1 MKVIYPMSLKSIL
14 VEISPGEI
22 IDKITILMIKSERI
36 KNGEQLANV
45 RHELDILLKK
55 MAQDIPSSAELDIL
69 ISKLKSVNEALWSI
83 EDDIRDCERAEEYSQ
98 PFIDLARSVY
108 ITNDKR
114 ANLKRDIN
122 LLLGSQIME
131 EKSYKPY

>member
-1 MKVIYPMSLKSIL
+1 MSLKSIL
-14 VEISPGEI
+14 VEISPGEMI
-22 IDKITILMIKSERI
+22 YKITILMIKSERI
-36 KNGEQLANV
+36 KDEAQLANV
-45 RHELDILLKK
+45 LHELDVLSEK
-55 MAQDIPSSAELDIL
+55 MAQYIPNSPELDTL
-69 ISKLKSVNEALWSI
+69 ISEIKSVNEALWNI
-83 EDDIRDCERAEEYSQ
+83 EDDIRDCERVGEYSQ

>member
-1 MKVIYPMSLKSIL
+1 MKVNSKMPLKSIL
-14 VEISPGEI
+14 VEISPGEM
-22 IDKITILMIKSERI
+22 IDKITILLIKSERI
-36 KNGEQLANV
+36 KDGMQLANV
-45 RHELDILLKK
+45 QLELDILSAK
-55 MAQDIPSSAELDIL
+55 MDKDIPRSRDLDVL
-69 ISKLKSVNEALWSI
+69 ISQLKSVNEALWSI
-83 EDDIRDCERAEEYSQ
+83 EDDIRDCEREKKYSQ

-122 LLLGSQIME
+122 LLLGSKIME

>member
-1 MKVIYPMSLKSIL
+1 MKVNSKMPLKSIL
-14 VEISPGEI
+14 VEISPGEM
-22 IDKITILMIKSERI
+22 IDKITILLIKSERI
-36 KNGEQLANV
+36 KDGMQLANV
-45 RHELDILLKK
+45 QLELDILSAK
-55 MAQDIPSSAELDIL
+55 MDKDIPRSRDLDVL

-83 EDDIRDCERAEEYSQ
+83 EDDIRDCEREKKYSQ

-122 LLLGSQIME
+122 LLLGSKIME

>member
-1 MKVIYPMSLKSIL
+1 MKVNCKMPLKSIL
-14 VEISPGEI
+14 VEISPGEM
-22 IDKITILMIKSERI
+22 IDKITILLIKSERI
-36 KNGEQLANV
+36 KDGIQLANV
-45 RHELDILLKK
+45 QHELDILSAK
-55 MAQDIPSSAELDIL
+55 MDKDIPRSPDLDIL
-69 ISKLKSVNEALWSI
+69 VSELKSVNEALWGI

-122 LLLGSQIME
+122 LLLGSKIME